1 MYRSFSV
8 HLTAVCSIDLQQKQE
23 KPAKVK
29 PRSLDN
35 TRARQASARLE
46 EIDSKTWCTRFT
58 NRILK
63 DEWKQGRF
71 EEGRSIRRVRNT
83 PCAGRWSLC
92 VSRQATSYSTAD
104 RRFIKGTGW
113 TAACF
118 FFLSCA
124 AACPACPALQC
135 TNAGILRLNR
145 VDRLHWRQCCLTIL
159 NHDRQGLCL
168 EF

>member
-23 KPAKVK
+23 KPAKVQ

-118 FFLSCA
+118 FFSFLCGRLSCLP
-124 AACPACPALQC
+124 CPAVYQCGHTPAQSRGSSTL
-135 TNAGILRLNR
+135 ASMLP
-145 VDRLHWRQCCLTIL
+145 D
-159 NHDRQGLCL
+159 DP
-168 EF
+168 